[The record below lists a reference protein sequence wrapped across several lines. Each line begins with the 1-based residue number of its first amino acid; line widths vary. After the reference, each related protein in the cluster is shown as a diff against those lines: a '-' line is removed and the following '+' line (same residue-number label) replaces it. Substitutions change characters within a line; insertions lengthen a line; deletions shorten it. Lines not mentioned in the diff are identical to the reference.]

1 MQLVISMCHF
11 FIYMFFSHLKAL
23 ESQQRFGITG
33 IKQCIVSI
41 SGFWMMKLL
50 SELVVQQEL
59 WNVDEVLIIKLVVR
73 IINTAVV
80 SK

>member
-1 MQLVISMCHF
+1 
-11 FIYMFFSHLKAL
+11 
-23 ESQQRFGITG
+23 
-33 IKQCIVSI
+33 
-41 SGFWMMKLL
+41 MMKLL